1 MGSANKAA
9 ADGGDVVAAAAG
21 TAETGTAGEMVG
33 TAEGKVQMTSQE
45 ADLEAARLRETY
57 PVVKFMNAA
66 ALQREDTCLLCGE
79 ECPCMRVVAQKVL
92 EARCGEEVRSL
103 RVDDTKHRACAR
115 YVEVDGEPQV
125 LLCAQP
131 VERSMDSHAKS
142 LLYHD
147 ALTGVYNR
155 RFYEDSLRHQ
165 YMAAGVAIIDLD
177 DFKMVN
183 DTLGHHVGDLA
194 IRTAAQAM
202 LSCVRETDMLV
213 RYGGDEFVLVLP
225 GIASEDFAQKL
236 KFMSKRV
243 AETAMPGYPQV
254 ALSASIGGVLA
265 AGRTIEDAVRQADKL
280 MYKAKQQRGLVLM
293 EGDLADTPAY
303 HKPVLLI
310 IDDSEMNREILKV
323 MLADDY
329 DILEA
334 DCGEK
339 GLELLES
346 ERANISMVLLDIVM
360 PGIDGFEVLSR
371 MTREGW
377 IDDIPVI
384 MISSEDSDE
393 VVLNAYELGASDY
406 ITRPFDARVVR
417 HRVKNVM
424 RLYANQRRL
433 SNMLS
438 QQFYERERES
448 RMLVDIMAGVMELRN
463 GESGKHVLHIR
474 VLTEILLER
483 LVQKSDRYDIT
494 GQQRATIAMA
504 STLHD
509 IGKMAIDDSILNKPG
524 RLTPEEYEVMKTHTV
539 IGAQMLERLEQYQS
553 SELVRTAEEI
563 CRWHHERW
571 DGHGY
576 PDGLVGDEIPIAA
589 QVVSLVDVYDALT
602 SERVYKK
609 AIPHEETMR
618 MILDG
623 QCGQFNPL
631 LLECLVDV
639 QDKIRDLGEIQL
651 APPQGLIGTGGRC
664 PAQEAR

>member
-1 MGSANKAA
+1 MSSDN
-9 ADGGDVVAAAAG
+9 
-21 TAETGTAGEMVG
+21 TAPGIDLPTTE
-33 TAEGKVQMTSQE
+33 KVQMTSE
-45 ADLEAARLRETY
+45 ELDFETARLRESY
-57 PVVKFMNAA
+57 PVVKLLDEK
-66 ALQREDTCLLCGE
+66 ALSEEDNCLLCGE
-79 ECPCMRVVAQKVL
+79 DCPCMRMVAQ
-92 EARCGEEVRSL
+92 EVFESKGATQSRSL
-103 RVDDTKHRACAR
+103 RMGDATHRAYAR
-115 YVEVDGEPQV
+115 YVEVDGEPCV
-125 LLCAQP
+125 LLYARP
-131 VERSMDSHAKS
+131 LEHPSDSRTKQ
-142 LLYHD
+142 LLYRD

-155 RFYEDSLRHQ
+155 RFYEDTLRHQ
-165 YMAAGVAIIDLD
+165 YMAAGVAIVDLD
-177 DFKMVN
+177 DFKLIN

-194 IRTAAQAM
+194 IRAAAQTM
-202 LSCVRETDMLV
+202 RSCIRDTDILV

-225 GIASEDFAQKL
+225 GIAAEDFANKL
-236 KFMSKRV
+236 RFVSKRV
-243 AETAMPGYPQV
+243 TETAVEGYPQV
-254 ALSASIGGVLA
+254 SLSASMGGLVA
-265 AGRTIEDAVRQADKL
+265 AGRTVEDAVRQADKL
-280 MYKAKQQRGLVLM
+280 MYKAKQQHNACVLM
-293 EGDLADTPAY
+293 EGDLEDMPEY

-310 IDDSEMNREILKV
+310 IDDSEMNREILKE
-323 MLADDY
+323 MLKEDY
-329 DILEA
+329 EILEA
-334 DCGEK
+334 ACGED
-339 GLELLES
+339 GLKALEA

-360 PGIDGFEVLSR
+360 PGLDGFDVLTR
-371 MTREGW
+371 MRREGW
-377 IDDIPVI
+377 VDDIPVI

-393 VVLNAYELGASDY
+393 IVLNAYELGASDY

-474 VLTEILLER
+474 NLTEILLER
-483 LVQKSDRYDIT
+483 LTQKSDRYDIT
-494 GQQRATIAMA
+494 SQQRATIAMA

-524 RLTPEEYEVMKTHTV
+524 KLTPEEFEIMKTHTV

-553 SELVRTAEEI
+553 SELVKTAGQI

-576 PDGLVGDEIPIAA
+576 PDGLAGDQIPIAA

-609 AIPHEETMR
+609 AIPHDETIR

-631 LLECLVDV
+631 LLDCLLDV
-639 QDKIRDLGEIQL
+639 QDRIRSVEELES
-651 APPQGLIGTGGRC
+651 PPPLV
-664 PAQEAR
+664 E